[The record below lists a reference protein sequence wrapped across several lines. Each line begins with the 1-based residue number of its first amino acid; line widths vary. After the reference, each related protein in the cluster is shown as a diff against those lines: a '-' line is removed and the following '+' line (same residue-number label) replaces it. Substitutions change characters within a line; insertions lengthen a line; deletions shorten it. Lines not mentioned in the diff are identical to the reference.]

1 MEQSNMIQQPNIMQ
15 TGNSYL
21 DQLQGIQQQIQNL
34 QNIQQLYMP
43 QNAQNFQQ
51 QLQPQ
56 QTAPQ
61 PERQLSYVKGVSG
74 AKIFPLKPN
83 ESVTLYD
90 DSREIFFTKTADS
103 NGIVTLK
110 AFEYKEIDMESIVEK
125 NVKYAT
131 TDDINSLHK
140 EIEELKG
147 LMKNGQSNNEFTNRK
162 QSK

>member
-1 MEQSNMIQQPNIMQ
+1 MDQSNIMQ
-15 TGNSYL
+15 TGNSYI
-21 DQLQGIQQQIQNL
+21 DQLQGIQQQLQNL

-43 QNAQNFQQ
+43 QQAVQNFQQ
-51 QLQPQ
+51 QIQSQ
-56 QTAPQ
+56 QTAPPQQ
-61 PERQLSYVKGVSG
+61 PERQLTYVKGVSG

>member
-1 MEQSNMIQQPNIMQ
+1 MDQPNIMQ

-43 QNAQNFQQ
+43 QQAVQNFQQ
-51 QLQPQ
+51 QIQPQ

>member
-1 MEQSNMIQQPNIMQ
+1 MDQPNIMQ
-15 TGNSYL
+15 TGNNYL

-34 QNIQQLYMP
+34 QNLQNIQQLYMP
-43 QNAQNFQQ
+43 QQAVQNFQQ
-51 QLQPQ
+51 QIQPQ
-56 QTAPQ
+56 QTTPPQ
-61 PERQLSYVKGVSG
+61 QQERQLTYVKGVSG

>member
-1 MEQSNMIQQPNIMQ
+1 MDQPNILQ
-15 TGNSYL
+15 TGNTYL
-21 DQLQGIQQQIQNL
+21 DQLQGIQQQLQNLQNLQQLYVPQQHIQNL
-34 QNIQQLYMP
+34 QQSIQPQSTVQQPVIQQ
-43 QNAQNFQQ
+43 
-51 QLQPQ
+51 
-56 QTAPQ
+56 
-61 PERQLSYVKGVSG
+61 ERQLTYVKGVSG

-125 NVKYAT
+125 NIKYAT

>member
-1 MEQSNMIQQPNIMQ
+1 MDQPNIMQ
-15 TGNSYL
+15 TGNNYL

-43 QNAQNFQQ
+43 QQAVQNFQQ
-51 QLQPQ
+51 QIQSQ
-56 QTAPQ
+56 QTAPPQ
-61 PERQLSYVKGVSG
+61 QQQERQLTYVKGVSG

-125 NVKYAT
+125 NIKYAT